1 MSIWIK
7 DNNDSDDGIVN
18 YTNVIFNDKLKSL
31 YDYIHTN
38 HIDLVEQLTDII
50 LVKSANREMRRLF
63 KKNKDKLDLTENI
76 GFSKPDYFAL
86 ISGLMTN
93 YKDINNWEEVRNY
106 YDDIEHGF
114 SHFINS
120 YEEHHFTDC
129 NVVERMNIIN
139 ENESNYINST
149 CICGHV
155 IHQTCYLSKN
165 NKKKLI
171 VGIDCVEK
179 NIIKNDKKHILY
191 KKLKKIKKKIKKQ
204 NKIIKETKEAYE
216 KLISENR
223 KCMDCNKFNIPIN
236 EPSFKKSCKDC
247 YISKNKSKRLNDRE
261 KTHKPCEICKEYKVK
276 IEYERMKYC
285 WDCTKQCSGTNCK
298 KRILAK
304 YSLCFNCKK

>member
-1 MSIWIK
+1 MSKFI
-7 DNNDSDDGIVN
+7 NVN
-18 YTNVIFNDKLKSL
+18 YTNVVFNDKLKSL

-38 HIDLVEQLTDII
+38 HIDLVDNLIDLIQ
-50 LVKSANREMRRLF
+50 VKSTNREMRRLF
-63 KKNKDKLDLTENI
+63 KKNKDKLDLIENI

-106 YDDIEHGF
+106 YDEIDTNYSLF
-114 SHFINS
+114 KND

-139 ENESNYINST
+139 DTSGNDFDST
-149 CICGHV
+149 CICGH
-155 IHQTCYLSKN
+155 IINKICYLRKDGE
-165 NKKKLI
+165 KKLI
-171 VGIDCVEK
+171 VGLDCVEK

-204 NKIIKETKEAYE
+204 NKIIKETKEEYE
-216 KLISENR
+216 KLISEFR

-236 EPSFKKSCKDC
+236 EPSYKKSCSDC
-247 YISKNKSKRLNDRE
+247 YISKNKSKRLNDRK
-261 KTHKPCEICKEYKVK
+261 KTHKPCEICKKYKVK

-304 YSLCFNCKK
+304 YSLCYNCK